1 MSGIRIASRYAKSLL
16 DLCIE
21 RGQLDV
27 VKADMEMIDRAM
39 DSNRDLRVM
48 LSSPVINTD
57 AKVDIL
63 NRIFKG
69 NVAEMTLAFILL
81 LTKKGREKL
90 LPEVVDSFINQVRT
104 HRGIT
109 SAEVTSAIA
118 LDATSRQQILDAAMK
133 LAGGPIELIE
143 KVDTTLI
150 GGFVL
155 KVGDKQLDSA
165 ISSRIK
171 ALKREF
177 SENPYIPE
185 L

>member
-27 VKADMEMIDRAM
+27 VKIDMEMIDRAIEG
-39 DSNRDLRVM
+39 NRDLRVM
-48 LSSPVINTD
+48 LASPVINTD

-63 NRIFKG
+63 SRIFKG
-69 NVAEMTLAFILL
+69 NVSDVTMSFVVL
-81 LTKKGREKL
+81 LTNKGREKL
-90 LPEVVDSFINQVRT
+90 LPEVVNSFLSQVMT

-118 LDATSRQQILDAAMK
+118 LDASSRQKVLDSAIK
-133 LAGGPIELIE
+133 LAGGPVELIE
-143 KVDTTLI
+143 KVDASLI
-150 GGFVL
+150 GGFIL

>member
-16 DLCIE
+16 DLSIE

-27 VKADMEMIDRAM
+27 VKTDMEIVDHAIEN
-39 DSNRDLRVM
+39 SRDLRVM
-48 LSSPVINTD
+48 LASPVVNTD

-69 NVAEMTLAFILL
+69 NIGEMTMAFIVL
-81 LTKKGREKL
+81 LTNKGREKL
-90 LPEVVDSFINQVRT
+90 LPEVVNSFILQVQNY
-104 HRGIT
+104 RGIT
-109 SAEVTSAIA
+109 SAEVISAAA
-118 LDATSRQQILDAAMK
+118 LDANSRQKVLDAAIK
-133 LAGGPIELIE
+133 LAGGKVELKE
-143 KVDTTLI
+143 KVDASLI
-150 GGFVL
+150 GGFIL